1 MNVDVVGLDVAM
13 DCRYGKVDNILTS
26 NNPAA
31 QHTAFGYQ
39 RECNVFSI
47 PNLSPPFAPPNPAFP
62 NLLLSSI
69 RDPIRD
75 QLEPIIHPRTATPS

>member
-31 QHTAFGYQ
+31 QHTAFGY
-39 RECNVFSI
+39 
-47 PNLSPPFAPPNPAFP
+47 
-62 NLLLSSI
+62 
-69 RDPIRD
+69 
-75 QLEPIIHPRTATPS
+75 